1 MVSRWTSH
9 STYRKQEI
17 LLCEQSRT
25 DHRRVTKIFEYPWNL
40 VSWQHETRI
49 SLKNQPLKRLCTIPS
64 MWEFQSQTSVR
75 SDRGVRTLPLD
86 PPLGEKKSRKNR
98 FRQGLYD
105 KISRNPISFRSP
117 LVRKSMIVLDSGSHA
132 VDSGSLSKELGFW
145 IPIVSGILDSLS
157 WIPDSKT
164 LGSWSHKQ
172 TLFGVIPCY
181 AFSTFLI
188 SFTEN
193 DGFLMATSPELSHQN
208 DLEVLFFS
216 LNVWISWLE
225 EVDISSC

>member
-1 MVSRWTSH
+1 M
-9 STYRKQEI
+9 
-17 LLCEQSRT
+17 
-25 DHRRVTKIFEYPWNL
+25 
-40 VSWQHETRI
+40 
-49 SLKNQPLKRLCTIPS
+49 LCTILS

-75 SDRGVRTLPLD
+75 SDRGGGV
-86 PPLGEKKSRKNR
+86 PPPGSATGGKKKTR
-98 FRQGLYD
+98 FRQRLYN
-105 KISRNPISFRSP
+105 KIGRNPISFRSP
-117 LVRKSMIVLDSGSHA
+117 LLRKCRIVLDSGFHA

-145 IPIVSGILDSLS
+145 IPIVSRILDSLS

-164 LGSWSHKQ
+164 LGLSLHKQ
-172 TLFGVIPCY
+172 KLFAAIPCCG
-181 AFSTFLI
+181 FSTFLI

-193 DGFLMATSPELSHQN
+193 DGFFMATSPELSHQN